1 MDVKVNSFER
11 LRDFQ
16 EGQVLLIDKPL
27 GWTSFDVV
35 NKVRGMLRHRLG
47 VRKLK
52 VGHAGTLDP
61 LATGLLVVCT
71 GKMTKQIQFFID
83 EDKGYSGT
91 MALGATTPSYD
102 LETEV
107 NERFPTEHLN
117 EGLLRQHAEGFT
129 PGYEQTAPIFSAKKV
144 NGRPAYASARKGETV
159 AIAPRQV
166 AIHRFELTRIAL
178 PEVDFDV
185 HCSKGTYIR
194 SLAHDLGRAVGS
206 GAHLT
211 ALRRYQSGQ
220 FHLDAALSLDGFT
233 LRVDA
238 LPAENQPSDG

>member
-1 MDVKVNSFER
+1 MDVKVNSFEQ
-11 LRDFQ
+11 LSDFQ
-16 EGQVLLIDKPL
+16 EGQVLLIDKPI

-83 EDKGYSGT
+83 EDKGYTGT
-91 MALGATTPSYD
+91 LVLGATTPSYD
-102 LETEV
+102 LETDIDAT
-107 NERFPTEHLN
+107 FPTEHLS
-117 EGLLRQHAEGFT
+117 ETMLREVASDFT
-129 PGYEQTAPIFSAKKV
+129 PAYEQTAPMFSAKKV

-159 AIAPRQV
+159 KIAPRLV
-166 AIHRFELTRIAL
+166 AIHRFALTRVAL

-194 SLAHDLGRAVGS
+194 SLVHDLGKSVGS

-220 FHLDAALSLDGFT
+220 FHLDAALSLEDFT

-238 LPAENQPSDG
+238 LPTENQPSDG